1 MAGPERK
8 GEAVILTQGEK
19 MVWAATFVHSA
30 FDQDSAM
37 PDQERADKAAVAGQA
52 AVKLMR
58 IAKCPD
64 GEENCTTTQMLR
76 AMLGDE
82 G

>member
-1 MAGPERK
+1 M
-8 GEAVILTQGEK
+8 ILTQGEK
-19 MVWAATFVHSA
+19 MVWAAAFVTSA
-30 FDQDSAM
+30 FSHDAAM
-37 PDQERADKAAVAGQA
+37 PDRERADKAAVAGQA

-58 IAKCPD
+58 FAKCPD

-76 AMLGDE
+76 SMLGDE